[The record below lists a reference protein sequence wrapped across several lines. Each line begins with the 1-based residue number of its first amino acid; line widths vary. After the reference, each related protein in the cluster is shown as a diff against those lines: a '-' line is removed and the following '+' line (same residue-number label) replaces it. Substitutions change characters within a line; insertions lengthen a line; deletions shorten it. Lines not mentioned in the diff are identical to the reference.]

1 MSGYYVVRKDLVE
14 EMLLIPAINTTS
26 YYGPE
31 EVLQMKYLG
40 WVDEDLVDVADDDA
54 SRCGVH
60 VKFRAPEGH
69 IVFLYSID
77 LEWIETG
84 VVESDLGTVSS

>member
-26 YYGPE
+26 YYSPE
-31 EVLQMKYLG
+31 EILQMKYLG

-54 SRCGVH
+54 SRDCVH

-84 VVESDLGTVSS
+84 VVESDLGTIAS